1 MTLPCNLP
9 RRRVARLL
17 AASLAIGTLPG
28 ALAQSTAWPK
38 GVPIRFVVP
47 FTAGSATDVIA
58 RVLAEKLGP
67 ALGTQVVV
75 DNKPG
80 AGGTLGASQV
90 AKAAPDG
97 ATFLIH
103 SSGHLV
109 NSSIYTRLPYDTL
122 KDFEGI
128 TTLASLPNVLVVPP
142 EKGPKDV
149 AELIARAK
157 ANPDTLNYASAGNG
171 SATHMNAEKF
181 RVAAGIRAQHVPF
194 RGTPEA
200 LTETVAGR
208 IDWFFAPL
216 VSALSLV
223 KDGKLRA
230 IAVGTAQRSP
240 VLPDVPSLAEVG
252 LPDAAYTFWIGLFAP
267 AKTPHE
273 ITSRLH
279 DEVVRILALP
289 DFKERLEK
297 LGASPMPM
305 SQAAFD
311 KYLVD
316 ETAAAG
322 RLVKAA
328 GIKLE

>member
-1 MTLPCNLP
+1 MTLPRHFT
-9 RRRVARLL
+9 RRRVGRLL
-17 AASLAIGTLPG
+17 AASLGAAAAPF
-28 ALAQSTAWPK
+28 ALAQSSAWPK
-38 GVPIRFVVP
+38 GAQIHLVVP

-58 RVLAEKLGP
+58 RLLAEKLGP
-67 ALGTQVVV
+67 ALGAQVVV

-80 AGGTLGASQV
+80 AGGTLGAAQV

-97 ATFLIH
+97 TTFLVH

-128 TTLASLPNVLVVPP
+128 TTLALLPNVLVVAPD
-142 EKGPKDV
+142 KGPKDV

-157 ANPDTLNYASAGNG
+157 ARPDALNYASAGNG

-200 LTETVAGR
+200 LTETIAGR
-208 IDWFFAPL
+208 MDWFFAPL
-216 VSALSLV
+216 VSALSLI
-223 KDGKLRA
+223 KDGRLRA
-230 IAVGTAQRSP
+230 LAVGTSQRSP
-240 VLPDVPSLAEVG
+240 VLPDVPSLAELG
-252 LPDAAYTFWIGLFAP
+252 LPDATYTFWIGLFAP
-267 AKTPHE
+267 AKTPHD
-273 ITSRLH
+273 ITARIHEETLK
-279 DEVVRILALP
+279 ILAQP
-289 DFKERLEK
+289 EVKERFEK
-297 LGASPMPM
+297 LGASVMPM

-316 ETAAAG
+316 ETAAAA
-322 RLVKAA
+322 RLVKTA
-328 GIKLE
+328 GIKLD